1 MEKTPFTLLCRKRKD
16 DLSLQTSNREKKP
29 SPDIL
34 KIKKIHGNDNNSC
47 LYLQCKNM
55 HCILVTKCAVIN
67 TRTQGNNFMLFAII
81 FFPITNVYEFN
92 YSNYKVQLLD
102 TYTYPFK
109 TYHCS
114 QT

>member
-1 MEKTPFTLLCRKRKD
+1 
-16 DLSLQTSNREKKP
+16 
-29 SPDIL
+29 
-34 KIKKIHGNDNNSC
+34 
-47 LYLQCKNM
+47 
-55 HCILVTKCAVIN
+55 
-67 TRTQGNNFMLFAII
+67 MLFAII